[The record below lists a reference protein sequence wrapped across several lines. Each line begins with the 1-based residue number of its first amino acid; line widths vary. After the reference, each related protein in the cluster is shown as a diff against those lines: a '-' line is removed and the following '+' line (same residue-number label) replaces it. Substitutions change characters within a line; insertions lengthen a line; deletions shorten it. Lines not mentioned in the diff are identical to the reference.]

1 MKKKIII
8 SAILVIL
15 VLLVIGSANNF
26 FKVKRIEY
34 YNEKE
39 KLMIKASKEYFSFY
53 NNYLP
58 KEINKKTIVLL
69 SALVLEQYMD
79 KIKDDT
85 GKDCDVSK
93 SYVEVEKTSEDEFL
107 YKAHLV
113 CDNYETKGGK

>member
-53 NNYLP
+53 NN
-58 KEINKKTIVLL
+58 
-69 SALVLEQYMD
+69 
-79 KIKDDT
+79 
-85 GKDCDVSK
+85 
-93 SYVEVEKTSEDEFL
+93 
-107 YKAHLV
+107 
-113 CDNYETKGGK
+113 

>member
-1 MKKKIII
+1 MKRKIII

-39 KLMIKASKEYFSFY
+39 KLMINASKEYFSFY

-58 KEINKKTIVLL
+58 KEINKKTRVLL

-85 GKDCDVSK
+85 GKDCDISK
-93 SYVEVEKTSEDEFL
+93 SYVEVEKTREDEFL

-113 CDNYETKGGK
+113 CDNYKTKDGE

>member
-58 KEINKKTIVLL
+58 KEINKKTRVLL

-85 GKDCDVSK
+85 GKDCDISK

>member
-58 KEINKKTIVLL
+58 KEINKKTRVLL

-85 GKDCDVSK
+85 GKDCDISK

-113 CDNYETKGGK
+113 CDNYETKGGE

>member
-1 MKKKIII
+1 MKKRIII

-85 GKDCDVSK
+85 GKDCDISK

-113 CDNYETKGGK
+113 CDNYETKGGE